1 MKFSIKFFN
10 HRFAFICRILK
21 IRKIHSKHEWQHL
34 FQRYAANATMIAVTF
49 PARRSPLTG
58 VSKWNDLDR
67 EKIGIGY
74 VGWKWKIRE
83 NIRFL
88 RSLVED
94 ALLYS
99 RHTFLKKNKYWCFNS
114 IFHRRMSRG

>member
-58 VSKWNDLDR
+58 VSKWNDLVEKKLELDMSDGNGKY
-67 EKIGIGY
+67 EKIFDSF
-74 VGWKWKIRE
+74 E
-83 NIRFL
+83 A
-88 RSLVED
+88 S
-94 ALLYS
+94 
-99 RHTFLKKNKYWCFNS
+99 
-114 IFHRRMSRG
+114 